1 MHTSSGTASSSP
13 IMPQAQPNTISAR
26 ISTSGDSFMR
36 RPSTIGVTTWPST
49 RVAEFHEAHQQHQR
63 HADQRAHVGREI
75 QQRRHRAPQQC
86 VLQADAEQ
94 HQDAGKHQPDQGID
108 HADGCRW

>member
-1 MHTSSGTASSSP
+1 MQG
-13 IMPQAQPNTISAR
+13 QV
-26 ISTSGDSFMR
+26 GGR
-36 RPSTIGVTTWPST
+36 RQQRLQ

-63 HADQRAHVGREI
+63 HAEQRAHVGREI

-94 HQDAGKHQPDQGID
+94 HQDAGNHQPDQGID
-108 HADGCRW
+108 HADGPHVARDLALDRTQDVAGKALFCP